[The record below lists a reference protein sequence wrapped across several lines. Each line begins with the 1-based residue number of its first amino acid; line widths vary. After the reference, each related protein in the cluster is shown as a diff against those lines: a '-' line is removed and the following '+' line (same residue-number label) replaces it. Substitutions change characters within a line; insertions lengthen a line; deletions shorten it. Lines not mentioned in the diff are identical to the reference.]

1 MNTSNQHNKLS
12 VWTFILLQLFIQL
25 TLFTVGE
32 QIAEAASQNS
42 VNQMIFVTYKYI
54 DPTTQMEAFRLLIPK
69 GWQATGAITWSANPA
84 LPAQS
89 HFRIFN
95 PNGHEQFEI
104 FPTQSYFWTNN
115 RMFLTTNPP
124 GTYRF
129 GTLVAQPVNLSAA
142 FSNTILPAFRSKTQD
157 LKIIES
163 KPVPELA
170 KLAQGPPVA
179 GVTASAEGGK
189 IKVEYLQNGRQM
201 EEEIYAT
208 VSQFVIPLPD
218 YFINYWYMDYV
229 FAFKTAKGELDSQS
243 RLFQTMAFSLQ
254 INPQWFAKVVNTK
267 EQITQMMIQGIQ
279 AVGRMGSIIAQAGSE
294 LRADQQSAWE
304 QRQKT
309 KDRLVNNF
317 CDNIRGVQRYYDPF
331 EEKQVELPNNYGYA
345 WANNS
350 GEYVVTDSPSYNPN
364 VGSNLHWEQIKP
376 VP

>member
-1 MNTSNQHNKLS
+1 MNTSNPHKKS
-12 VWTFILLQLFIQL
+12 KIYTFILLQLFIYL
-25 TLFTVGE
+25 VFFPAGK
-32 QIAEAASQNS
+32 QIVEASTQNS
-42 VNQMIFVTYKYI
+42 VNQIVFATYKYI
-54 DPTTQMEAFRLLIPK
+54 DPTTKMEAFRLLIPK
-69 GWQATGAITWSANPA
+69 GWKAEGSITWSANPA
-84 LPAQS
+84 LPAVS
-89 HFRIFN
+89 HFRFFN

-129 GTLVAQPVNLSAA
+129 GTLVAQPRNLSDA
-142 FSNTILPAFRSKTQD
+142 FSKTILPTFRNKVQD
-157 LKIIES
+157 LKITERQA
-163 KPVPELA
+163 VPELE
-170 KLAQGPPVA
+170 KLAQGPPVT
-179 GVTASAEGGK
+179 GVIASAEGGK
-189 IKVEYLQNGRQM
+189 IRVEYLQNGRQM
-201 EEEIYAT
+201 EEEIYTA
-208 VSQFVIPLPD
+208 VSQFVIPMPD
-218 YFINYWYMDYV
+218 YFISYWYMDYI
-229 FAFKTAKGELDSQS
+229 FAFKAAKGELDSQS

-267 EQITQMMIQGIQ
+267 EQITQMMIQGIK
-279 AVGRMGSIIAQAGSE
+279 AVGRMGSIIAQAGSD

-304 QRQKT
+304 QRQKA

-376 VP
+376 VR